1 METAQICVGLT
12 KGVWIF
18 FFSVCLKLVAVSV
31 ELFHLIC

>member
-1 METAQICVGLT
+1 METAQICVDLT
-12 KGVWIF
+12 KGVWI